1 MAAYRKRVIQETM
14 AALEEET
21 DQNNVKEGA
30 HIRLSNLLQRAFNAS
45 EVSPNRHVEE
55 YLTQQMITW
64 PHTIEF
70 LTPAASNRLARDPN
84 FLTGV
89 VIAKRATSATRTI
102 DDRWWDDLMGGLL
115 ETSVLDLGDDYDS
128 LRRDL
133 YRLAEFCIRCPEA
146 WNYLA
151 RRLDRMEAPQPY
163 KLFPCGIAGSE
174 IREADNDPDDEQGPD
189 VWDMLT
195 PLPRFVGWLLWP
207 NDGCTIHGYNEEEK
221 ARLKEFAFFRGIGG
235 FTAALGE
242 AETRDCDDPGWLR
255 VLGLRGWVDVCVCEK
270 CCLQANMSFAQ
281 ACEFVKDKTTSELAQ
296 VRTADLV
303 SK

>member
-1 MAAYRKRVIQETM
+1 MADYRKRVLQEAM

-21 DQNNVKEGA
+21 EQNNVKEGA
-30 HIRLSNLLQRAFNAS
+30 HVRLSWLLKRAFNNS
-45 EVSPNRHVEE
+45 EVSPSRHVEE
-55 YLTQQMITW
+55 YLTQQMVIW

-70 LTPAASNRLARDPN
+70 LTPEVSNALARDPN

-89 VIAKRATSATRTI
+89 VIAKRANSATRTI

-133 YRLAEFCIRCPEA
+133 YRLAEFCNRCPDA
-146 WNYLA
+146 WDHLA
-151 RRLDRMEAPQPY
+151 NRLDYMDAPQPS
-163 KLFPCGIAGSE
+163 KIFPCGIAGSE
-174 IREADNDPDDEQGPD
+174 IREADNDPDDEEGPD

-195 PLPRFVGWLLWP
+195 RLPRFVGWLLRS
-207 NDGCTIHGYNEEEK
+207 DHGYTEAEE
-221 ARLKEFAFFRGIGG
+221 ARLKEFAFIRGIGG
-235 FTAALGE
+235 LTDALGE
-242 AETRDCDDPGWLR
+242 AETRDCRDQGWLR
-255 VLGLRGWVDVCVCEK
+255 ALGLRGWPDVCVCEK
-270 CCLQANMSFAQ
+270 CCLQANMSFAE
-281 ACEFVKDKTTSELAQ
+281 AHAFVKDKTTAELAQ